1 MPAGKPAAPSPA
13 PVQPSQAAGAGGTGG
28 DEQAA
33 IGEFRRYAFLEPDQ
47 PIAHLQ
53 LALALE
59 AAGDRASA
67 QRAYRAAR
75 SALDRSEAHVVES
88 ALGGYR
94 VEELIRLLD
103 SKQEGWHP

>member
-1 MPAGKPAAPSPA
+1 VQAG
-13 PVQPSQAAGAGGTGG
+13 QAAGAGGAGG
-28 DEQAA
+28 DHQAA

-53 LALALE
+53 LGLALE
-59 AAGDRASA
+59 AAGDRPSA

-75 SALDRSEAHVVES
+75 SALDRCEAPAVES

-103 SKQEGWHP
+103 SKQEGRHP

>member
-1 MPAGKPAAPSPA
+1 VGRAG
-13 PVQPSQAAGAGGTGG
+13 GAGGAGG
-28 DEQAA
+28 DGQAA

-53 LALALE
+53 LGLALE
-59 AAGDRASA
+59 AAGDLPSA

-75 SALDRSEAHVVES
+75 SALERCEVPAVES

-103 SKQEGWHP
+103 SKQESRKP